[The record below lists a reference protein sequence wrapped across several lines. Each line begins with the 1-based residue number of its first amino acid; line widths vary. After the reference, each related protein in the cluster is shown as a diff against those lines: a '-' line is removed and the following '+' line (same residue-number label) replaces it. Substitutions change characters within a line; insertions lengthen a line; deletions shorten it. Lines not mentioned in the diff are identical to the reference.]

1 MGFQSSVLSDIAA
14 GVVGELAFEG
24 PLNGTP
30 GVLNSADATN
40 NVIGR
45 AFFYVSPSTAPVG
58 LHAKTVQAG
67 GAGLVF
73 CGILA
78 NPKNYANR
86 GTQAGGT
93 LAASMTLPNGEIGE
107 FVQHTPGIFVNFAVA
122 ANVGDQVASTDATG
136 VLVPLAPGVAPGAG
150 QTLIRGAVVVREPTA
165 APGGVGLAI
174 IALNGPV
181 PVPNDAT

>member
-1 MGFQSSVLSDIAA
+1 MFQSTVNSDIAA
-14 GVVGELAFEG
+14 GIVGELAFEG

-30 GVLNSADATN
+30 AILNSGDAAN

-45 AFFYVSPSTAPVG
+45 AFCYISPSTAPVG

-67 GAGLVF
+67 GDGLVF

-78 NPKNYANR
+78 NPKVYANR
-86 GTQAGGT
+86 GTTAGGT
-93 LAASMTLPNGEIGE
+93 LAANLALPNGEIGE

-122 ANVGDQVASTDATG
+122 ANVGDQVCYADATG
-136 VLVPLAPGVAPGAG
+136 VLVPLAPGAAVPASH
-150 QTLIRGAVVVREPTA
+150 TLIPGAVVVREPTA

-174 IALNGPV
+174 IALNGPL
-181 PVPNDAT
+181 PVAADAV

>member
-1 MGFQSSVLSDIAA
+1 MFQTAIGTDIAA

-24 PLNGTP
+24 PLNATP
-30 GVLNSADATN
+30 GVLNSGDATL

-45 AFFYVSPSTAPVG
+45 AFTYVSPSAAPVG
-58 LHAKTVQAG
+58 LHAKAVQAG
-67 GAGLVF
+67 GAGAVF

-78 NPKNYANR
+78 NPKVYGNR
-86 GTQAGGT
+86 GTSAGGT

-107 FVQHTPGIFVNFAVA
+107 FVQHTPGIYVTFAVA
-122 ANVGDQVASTDATG
+122 ANVGDQVAYTDATG

-150 QTLIRGAVVVREPTA
+150 QTLIRGAVVVREPTT

-181 PVPNDAT
+181 PTPNDAT

>member
-1 MGFQSSVLSDIAA
+1 MFQTTVFDDIAG

-30 GVLNSADATN
+30 AVLNSGAPAN

-45 AFFYVSPSTAPVG
+45 AFCYISGSTAPVG

-78 NPKNYANR
+78 NPKTYANH
-86 GTQAGGT
+86 GTAVGGS
-93 LAASMTLPNGEIGE
+93 LAPSMTLRNGEIGE
-107 FVQHTPGIFVNFAVA
+107 FVEHTPGIFVDFGTAA
-122 ANVGDQVASTDATG
+122 ANVGDQVQYADATG
-136 VLVPLAPGVAPGAG
+136 ILVPLAPGAAPTAAH
-150 QTLIRGAVVVREPTA
+150 TLIQGAVVVREPNA
-165 APGGVGLAI
+165 AGGTGLAI
-174 IALNGPV
+174 IALNGPL
-181 PVPNDAT
+181 PRSA

>member
-1 MGFQSSVLSDIAA
+1 MFPSTVQSDIAA

-24 PLNGTP
+24 PLNATP
-30 GVLNSADATN
+30 AVLNSGDATN

-45 AFFYVSPSTAPVG
+45 AFTYVSPSTAPVG

-67 GAGLVF
+67 GAGAVF

-78 NPKNYANR
+78 DPKAYANR
-86 GTQAGGT
+86 GTSAGGT
-93 LAASMTLPNGEIGE
+93 LAASMALPNGEIGE
-107 FVQHTPGIFVNFAVA
+107 FVQHTPGIFVQFAVA
-122 ANVGDQVASTDATG
+122 ANVGDQVAYTDATG
-136 VLVPLAPGVAPGAG
+136 VLVPLAPGAAPAANT
-150 QTLIRGAVVVREPTA
+150 TLIRGAVVVREATT

-181 PVPNDAT
+181 PTANDAT

>member
-1 MGFQSSVLSDIAA
+1 MFPSTVNSDIAA

-30 GVLNSADATN
+30 GVLNSGDATN

-45 AFFYVSPSTAPVG
+45 AFTYVSASAAPIG
-58 LHAKTVQAG
+58 LHAKAVQAG
-67 GAGLVF
+67 GTTPF

-78 NPKNYANR
+78 NPKAYANR
-86 GTQAGGT
+86 GTTAGGT
-93 LAASMTLPNGEIGE
+93 LAASMVLPNGEIGE

-122 ANVGDQVASTDATG
+122 ANVGDQVVYANATG
-136 VLVPLAPGVAPGAG
+136 ILAPLAPGAAVPGG
-150 QTLIRGAVVVREPTA
+150 STLIPGAVVVREPTT

-174 IALNGPV
+174 IALNGPL
-181 PVPNDAT
+181 PVAIDAT